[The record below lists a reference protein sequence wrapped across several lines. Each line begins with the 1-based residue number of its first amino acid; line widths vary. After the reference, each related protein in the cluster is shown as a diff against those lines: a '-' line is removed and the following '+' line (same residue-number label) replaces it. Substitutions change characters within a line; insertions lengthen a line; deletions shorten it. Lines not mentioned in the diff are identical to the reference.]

1 MNTRVLVSLERI
13 MANPWQPR
21 ISEDS
26 GHVRG
31 IAESIVQ
38 NDLLQAP
45 TGRVVVPGMGGLVRA
60 QGQPD
65 NLAEVLEDTESA
77 VVQLA
82 FGHSRLAAF
91 RLIRRIETALRGGKA
106 VDNDLLADDYQAL
119 VVAVDKAIDWG
130 RSFGEMEVRLAD
142 LPDEQMFE
150 QGISENIQRKSL
162 SPIEEALAMKRYQ
175 EDFHKNSVQ
184 IGRLFGI
191 GDSAVRNKMR
201 LLNLPAQLQVE
212 LGRGVLSE
220 GLARSLLA
228 LYDLP
233 AEVRVGEQAEIER
246 LALMG
251 EITPAGVYERVEII
265 RERMAPK
272 MQLMAPAPVQAEEPE
287 WEEQDPD
294 GPDNDGPEEVAVS
307 VETVVQPAP
316 VEKGELVKQVQ
327 EHIQAM
333 QRPSPS
339 PLPEERGEAAQQPAG
354 QTAQAEALPW
364 EKAQV
369 ILTVTYMAANGAGP
383 DVRPCVVSVR
393 AGNEMPQMRFTSSQE
408 IVLSGLMAD
417 LLEQVRS
424 QYQAAHS

>member
-265 RERMAPK
+265 RERMNPK
-272 MQLMAPAPVQAEEPE
+272 MQLIAPAPVQTETEEPE

-294 GPDNDGPEEVAVS
+294 GPDNDGTEEVIVS
-307 VETVVQPAP
+307 VETVAQPAP
-316 VEKGELVKQVQ
+316 VEKGELMKQVQ
-327 EHIQAM
+327 EHIQN
-333 QRPSPS
+333 
-339 PLPEERGEAAQQPAG
+339 LKAAVESHPM
-354 QTAQAEALPW
+354 TAAAPVQAAPTVEVLPW
-364 EKAQV
+364 EKA
-369 ILTVTYMAANGAGP
+369 TVAVSLTYMAEDGGEGG
-383 DVRPCVVSVR
+383 RPCVVSIR
-393 AGNEMPQMRFTSSQE
+393 AGNEMPQMRFGRESQ
-408 IVLSGLMAD
+408 VLLSGLMAD